1 MIALLR
7 CQNNV
12 TSNDVERYISDF
24 DGLMYKLQNINPAD
38 VPQSSLKN
46 NEAKI
51 WQLKKY
57 FTDSTA
63 DDFNINS
70 QYVKLL
76 DWSEHFCV
84 VVKAAHKV
92 KELEDNINESKSEL
106 KRLTLLRERASLSL
120 DDFKMLFYDKIK
132 TDYVFMNDF
141 LKSMS
146 EENQASKKQQVV
158 EMQTGYE
165 NYENEIFSGVK

>member
-1 MIALLR
+1 
-7 CQNNV
+7 
-12 TSNDVERYISDF
+12 
-24 DGLMYKLQNINPAD
+24 
-38 VPQSSLKN
+38 
-46 NEAKI
+46 
-51 WQLKKY
+51 
-57 FTDSTA
+57 
-63 DDFNINS
+63 
-70 QYVKLL
+70 LL

-146 EENQASKKQQVV
+146 
-158 EMQTGYE
+158 
-165 NYENEIFSGVK
+165 